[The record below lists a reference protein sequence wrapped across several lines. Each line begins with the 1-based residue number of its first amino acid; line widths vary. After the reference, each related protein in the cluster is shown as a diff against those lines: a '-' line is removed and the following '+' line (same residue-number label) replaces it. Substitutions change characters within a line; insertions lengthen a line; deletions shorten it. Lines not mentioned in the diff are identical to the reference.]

1 MASSFDVDTIV
12 IGAGVIG
19 LAVARALALRSAEVL
34 VLERADQVGSETSSR
49 NSEVVHSGLYYTP
62 GSLKAK
68 LCVTGRDMLYAY
80 CEARDIPHRR
90 VGKLIVATE
99 AVELAVLQHYV
110 ATAEAN
116 GVGALHELT
125 GEQARVREPEL
136 NCVGALY
143 SPHTG
148 IVDSHALMM
157 QLWSDLQHAGGDVVL
172 GTDVVGIEALDGE
185 GFAVSSS
192 DGATV
197 RCAHVVNCAGLAAPY
212 VARLLPTAGYD
223 VPQPRYARGHYFSL
237 SGRAP
242 FSQLVY
248 PVAERA
254 GLGIHVT
261 LDLAGCVRFGPDV
274 EWCDSVDYTFDASR
288 RDRFAA
294 AIQRYYPGL
303 DPDRLQPGYV
313 GVRPKICG
321 PGDASADFRLD
332 GPARHGVRGLMHLLG
347 IESPGLTACLA
358 IADHVAE
365 VFANEN

>member
-1 MASSFDVDTIV
+1 MASSFDVNTIV

-19 LAVARALALRSAEVL
+19 LAVARALAQRGAEVL
-34 VLERADQVGSETSSR
+34 VLERASHIGSETSSR
-49 NSEVVHSGLYYTP
+49 NSEVVHSGLYYPP
-62 GSLKAK
+62 GSRKA
-68 LCVTGRDMLYAY
+68 LFCVTGRDMLYAY
-80 CEARDIPHRR
+80 CEARGIPHRR
-90 VGKLIVATE
+90 IGKLIVATDE
-99 AVELAVLQHYV
+99 SERAVLQQYV
-110 ATAEAN
+110 ATANAN
-116 GVGALHELT
+116 GVGSLLELT
-125 GEQARVREPEL
+125 ADQARAREPEL

-148 IVDSHALMM
+148 IVDSHALML
-157 QLWSDLQHAGGDVVL
+157 QLWSDLQHAGGDVVVD
-172 GTDVVGIEALDGE
+172 TEVIGIEALDGE

-192 DGATV
+192 DGAAV
-197 RCAHVVNCAGLAAPY
+197 RCARVVNCAGLSAPDI
-212 VARLLPTAGYD
+212 ARLLPTAGYD

-274 EWCDSVDYTFDASR
+274 EWCDWADYTFDASR

-294 AIQRYYPGL
+294 AIRRYYPGL
-303 DPDRLQPGYV
+303 DEERLRPGYV

-321 PGDASADFRLD
+321 PGDPAADFRLD
-332 GPARHGVRGLMHLLG
+332 GPSRHGVRGLMHLLG

-358 IADHVAE
+358 IGDHVAE
-365 VFANEN
+365 VLANEN